1 MLEYKNKNRKES
13 LIMVANETN
22 QTKNVTGKRVAAIGR
37 WMPIHYGHKRFLIK
51 LAKNPEFEK
60 VVVMIG
66 SCF

>member
-1 MLEYKNKNRKES
+1 
-13 LIMVANETN
+13 MVANETN

-60 VVVMIG
+60 
-66 SCF
+66 SSSYDRFLL